1 MKECIILV
9 AIGIIATMLVVFSVL
24 HLRYRRV
31 IEQKD
36 RGIIR
41 QIREQDYLV
50 KELEHAQAKNET
62 LEQLLNKML
71 EVSPAARAA
80 TDRQAKQGKRKVR
93 CP

>member
-9 AIGIIATMLVVFSVL
+9 VIGIAIISAVFSVL

-41 QIREQDYLV
+41 QIREQDCLA
-50 KELEHAQAKNET
+50 KELEHARVKNDT

-71 EVSPAARAA
+71 EVYPTVRPA
-80 TDRQAKQGKRKVR
+80 TDRRGKQGKRKVR